1 MFFRLT
7 VCFKKPDNVLRPPWA
22 CSLRR
27 FNVKTIPNKATGSS
41 PIPAYMHPDT
51 ARALLR
57 RSQLLNDIRKLSR
70 EADRINQQ
78 RMEGGAK

>member
-1 MFFRLT
+1 M
-7 VCFKKPDNVLRPPWA
+7 KA
-22 CSLRR
+22 
-27 FNVKTIPNKATGSS
+27 IPNKATGAS

-57 RSQLLNDIRKLSR
+57 HAQLVNDINRVKR
-70 EADRINQQ
+70 AADRANVK